1 MQRLRFVCLW
11 AATFVALGS
20 AAASARP
27 NVVLKLEGDVVQ
39 HDAKGAEQLTPVTD
53 GTGLKPGETIRYV
66 IVASNAGPDAATSL
80 VPEARIPDG
89 TAYEAGSA
97 SAAAP
102 MRVEF
107 SLDGGK
113 TWAVKPLVKVR
124 TPNGVVEKP
133 ADPSLY
139 TTLRWIGNKA
149 LPAKSSV
156 SYSYQV
162 RIK

>member
-20 AAASARP
+20 TAASARP

-39 HDAKGAEQLTPVTD
+39 HDAKGAEQLTPVAD
-53 GTGLKPGETIRYV
+53 AGLKPGETIRYV

-80 VPEARIPDG
+80 VPEGRIPDG

-97 SAAAP
+97 SGASP
-102 MRVEF
+102 MHVEF

-113 TWAVKPLVKVR
+113 TWAVKPLVKVQ

-133 ADPSLY
+133 ADPSQY
-139 TTLRWIGNKA
+139 TTLRWIGAKS

-156 SYSYQV
+156 SYTYQV